1 MKQLLYKTSC
11 VMMVFLTSS
20 LSIVS
25 TYSHATTSGGTSS
38 SSSASSS
45 SSSSAA
51 SASRGSTSSSTSMSR
66 SSAINASRNAQQSS
80 QRAAQQTTKSSR
92 VTATKN
98 KGQQSV
104 SSQKAQSRSLM
115 PSQRPY
121 DSSAPY
127 SSQYIATTYY
137 NNWLFYYIFA
147 YSFLNQHE
155 KKNSVDAQFNMLKQ
169 QMKPHEKLYTIT
181 VKTKQGKRVIVVPK
195 KQYDKIEKGKHI
207 KVKNGVVQ

>member
-1 MKQLLYKTSC
+1 MKQLLFKTSC
-11 VMMVFLTSS
+11 VIMVLLTSS

-80 QRAAQQTTKSSR
+80 Q
-92 VTATKN
+92 
-98 KGQQSV
+98 
-104 SSQKAQSRSLM
+104 
-115 PSQRPY
+115 
-121 DSSAPY
+121 
-127 SSQYIATTYY
+127 YIATTYY

-147 YSFLNQHE
+147 HSFLNQHE
-155 KKNSVDAQFNMLKQ
+155 KKNSVDAQFHMLKQ
-169 QMKPHEKLYTIT
+169 QMKPHEKLYTVT
-181 VKTKQGKRVIVVPK
+181 VKTKQGKRVVVVPK

>member
-1 MKQLLYKTSC
+1 MKQLLFKTSC
-11 VMMVFLTSS
+11 VIMVLLTSS

-66 SSAINASRNAQQSS
+66 SSAINAYRNAQQSS
-80 QRAAQQTTKSSR
+80 QRAAQQATKSSR

-147 YSFLNQHE
+147 HSFLNQHE
-155 KKNSVDAQFNMLKQ
+155 KKNSVDAQ
-169 QMKPHEKLYTIT
+169 MKPHEKLYTVT
-181 VKTKQGKRVIVVPK
+181 VKTKQGKRVVVVPK

>member
-1 MKQLLYKTSC
+1 
-11 VMMVFLTSS
+11 MMVFLTSS

-80 QRAAQQTTKSSR
+80 QRAAQQATKSSR

-169 QMKPHEKLYTIT
+169 QMKPHEKLYTVT
-181 VKTKQGKRVIVVPK
+181 VKTKQGKRVVVVPK
-195 KQYDKIEKGKHI
+195 KQ
-207 KVKNGVVQ
+207 

>member
-1 MKQLLYKTSC
+1 
-11 VMMVFLTSS
+11 
-20 LSIVS
+20 
-25 TYSHATTSGGTSS
+25 
-38 SSSASSS
+38 
-45 SSSSAA
+45 
-51 SASRGSTSSSTSMSR
+51 
-66 SSAINASRNAQQSS
+66 INASRNAQQSS
-80 QRAAQQTTKSSR
+80 QRAAQQATKSSR

-104 SSQKAQSRSLM
+104 SRQKAQSRSLM

-147 YSFLNQHE
+147 HSFLNQHE
-155 KKNSVDAQFNMLKQ
+155 KKNSVDAQFHMLKQ
-169 QMKPHEKLYTIT
+169 QMKPHEKLYTVT
-181 VKTKQGKRVIVVPK
+181 VKTKQGKRVVVVPK